1 MRVPDITLPEGLARL
16 VTKLPAAPPSWL
28 FVKGLNQ
35 LVRRRVVPADMS
47 LLAGRRF
54 EIHVTDTGIHLCFVA
69 DATGFKRDV
78 SGSVSTVATPLTPG
92 SAASSVFRR

>member
-35 LVRRRVVPADMS
+35 LVRRRVVPAVRVQS
-47 LLAGRRF
+47 AR
-54 EIHVTDTGIHLCFVA
+54 A
-69 DATGFKRDV
+69 DAK
-78 SGSVSTVATPLTPG
+78 SGNTWAD
-92 SAASSVFRR
+92 SSRSRADTANLSDAG